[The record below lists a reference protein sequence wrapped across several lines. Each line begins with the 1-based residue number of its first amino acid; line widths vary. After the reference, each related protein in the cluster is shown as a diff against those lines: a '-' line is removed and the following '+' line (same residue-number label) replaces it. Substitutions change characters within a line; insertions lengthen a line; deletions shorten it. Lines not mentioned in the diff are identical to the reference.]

1 MAKTPWKIHEEFGIL
16 LEDLTRNDLN
26 PLHQRPQNNWK
37 VNRNPNSHRNSGRS
51 QNGIE
56 HKITVANG
64 IFVQSGFS
72 IRPDY
77 RNAVLGIYK
86 SSMENL
92 DFANDLPAATRY
104 INK

>member
-16 LEDLTRNDLN
+16 LEDLTSNDLN
-26 PLHQRPQNNWK
+26 PFHQRPQNNWK
-37 VNRNPNSHRNSGRS
+37 INRNPSTSRHGARS
-51 QNGIE
+51 LNGIE

-77 RNAVLGIYK
+77 KSAVLGVYR

-92 DFANDLPAATRY
+92 DFINDLTAATRY
-104 INK
+104 INR